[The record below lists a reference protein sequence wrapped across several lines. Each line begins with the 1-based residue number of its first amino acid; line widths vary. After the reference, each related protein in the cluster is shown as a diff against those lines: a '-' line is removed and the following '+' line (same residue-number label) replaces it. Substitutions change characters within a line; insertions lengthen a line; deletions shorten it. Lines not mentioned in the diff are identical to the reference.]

1 MSTLEQALSL
11 ARRSILGTLRQPAS
25 LIPALT
31 FPLIFLA
38 LMSGAAGPAADIP
51 GFPAPSY
58 FDFVIAGVL
67 VQGALLGGVNSG
79 TSLAEDIE
87 EGFIRRLSLTP
98 MPRPVLLV
106 GHLSGSMVVGAAQAL
121 MFVGVGIVFD
131 APFETGAAGMAVMV
145 GMTMLVALTFSAVG
159 AIIAIRTRSSEQT
172 QSFFPMFFI
181 VLSFSSFFIPRDLI
195 TADWFRAI
203 ANVNPASYMI
213 EGIRSLFLTGW
224 DAGTLGLGLLSVA
237 GLGALAIAVATRGLR
252 TVMERT

>member
-1 MSTLEQALSL
+1 MSSLEQALSL

-58 FDFVIAGVL
+58 FEFVIAGVL

-79 TSLAEDIE
+79 TALAEDIE

-98 MPRPVLLV
+98 MPRPILLV
-106 GHLSGSMVVGAAQAL
+106 GHLSGSVVVGAVQAL
-121 MFVGVGIVFD
+121 LFIVIGLVFD
-131 APFETGAAGMAVMV
+131 TTFETGIGGMAVMV
-145 GMTMLVALTFSAVG
+145 GMTMLVALAFSAVG

-181 VLSFSSFFIPRDLI
+181 ILSFSSFFIPRDLI
-195 TADWFRAI
+195 TTDWFRAI
-203 ANVNPASYMI
+203 ANVNPASYII

-224 DAGTLGLGLLSVA
+224 DAGAIGLGLLSVA
-237 GLGALAIAVATRGLR
+237 GVGAIAIAFASAGLR

>member
-1 MSTLEQALSL
+1 MGSLEQALSL

-58 FDFVIAGVL
+58 FEFVIAGVL

-79 TSLAEDIE
+79 TALAEDIE

-98 MPRPVLLV
+98 MPRPILLV
-106 GHLSGSMVVGAAQAL
+106 GHLSGSVVVGAVQAA
-121 MFVGVGIVFD
+121 MFIVIGLVFD
-131 APFETGAAGMAVMV
+131 ATFETGIGGMAVMV
-145 GMTMLVALTFSAVG
+145 GMTMLVALAFSAVG

-181 VLSFSSFFIPRDLI
+181 ILSFSSFFIPRDLI
-195 TADWFRAI
+195 TTDWFRAI
-203 ANVNPASYMI
+203 ANVNPASYII

-224 DAGTLGLGLLSVA
+224 DAGAIGLGLLSVA
-237 GLGALAIAVATRGLR
+237 GVGAIAIAFASAGLR

>member
-1 MSTLEQALSL
+1 MSSIEQALSL
-11 ARRSILGTLRQPAS
+11 ARRSILGTLREPAS

-38 LMSGAAGPAADIP
+38 LMSGAAGPAANIP

-98 MPRPVLLV
+98 MPRPILLV
-106 GHLSGSMVVGAAQAL
+106 GHLSGSMVVGAVQAV
-121 MFVGVGIVFD
+121 MFIVIGLVFD
-131 APFETGAAGMAVMV
+131 ATFEAGIGGMALMV

-172 QSFFPMFFI
+172 QSFFPIFFI
-181 VLSFSSFFIPRDLI
+181 ILSFSSFFVPRDLI
-195 TADWFRAI
+195 TTDWFRAI
-203 ANVNPASYMI
+203 ANVNPASYII

-224 DAGTLGLGLLSVA
+224 DAEAIGLGLLSVA
-237 GLGALAIAVATRGLR
+237 GVGAVAVAVASAGLR